1 MKQMEETRT
10 PEIVLEVQGISK
22 RFGQV
27 QALDCVSLAFRKG
40 EIHTLLGENGA
51 GKTTLMNI
59 IYGLYQKDAG
69 EIFIDGQKQEIR
81 SPHDSLKWGIGMV
94 PQFFKL
100 IPDLSIL
107 ENIYLFMQNTKFFID
122 RKQAKAAIQKL
133 SQMFCFG
140 LEGKIDTEVG
150 ALTEGEKQKVEIL
163 KILARGSKILLF
175 DEATNVLAPNELD
188 SFLQVIK
195 DLNQNGYTIL
205 YITHRLQE
213 ALQISDRISVF
224 RKGKLVGS
232 VPGKEATLNQL
243 TMMMVGS
250 ELAKTST
257 VQNKAKGKPI
267 LEVKDLSVI
276 DERGLQALK
285 NISCQFYEGE
295 IVGLAG
301 IEGNGSNYLAEAL
314 IGLRRVKSGKIYY
327 RGAEITRSL
336 PLDRMK
342 QGMSLMPSSNALVP
356 LFNVRDNSIL
366 DYPERLPFSR
376 HGMLNRKAITAHAK
390 RIVQEYQ
397 VQTPSILLQASKLSG
412 GNRQRLALGRKIEA
426 NPKFMIAYH
435 PTKGLDIKSQ
445 SFIYEKLLQMKDN
458 GATVLF
464 MGTDLDELLLVSNR
478 LMVIYRGQI
487 VATFDELQ
495 GVSKFD
501 IGVLMTGG
509 NLCEGGSNSGN

>member
-1 MKQMEETRT
+1 MEEART
-10 PEIVLEVQGISK
+10 SEIVLEVEGISK
-22 RFGQV
+22 HFGPV

-69 EIFIDGQKQEIR
+69 EIIINGQKQEIR
-81 SPHDSLKWGIGMV
+81 SPHDSLKLGIGMV

-100 IPDLSIL
+100 VPDLSIL
-107 ENIYLFMQNTKFFID
+107 ENVYLFRRNTKFLID
-122 RKQAKAAIQKL
+122 RKGTRETILQL
-133 SQMFCFG
+133 SQMFGFG

-195 DLNQNGYTIL
+195 ELNKNGYTIL
-205 YITHRLQE
+205 YITHRLHE
-213 ALQISDRISVF
+213 ALQISDQISVF
-224 RKGKLVGS
+224 RRGKLVGS
-232 VPGKEATLNQL
+232 ITRKEATLSQL
-243 TMMMVGS
+243 TLMMVGA
-250 ELAKTST
+250 ELDKTSA
-257 VQNKAKGKPI
+257 VPYQEKGKSI
-267 LEVKDLSVI
+267 LEVKDLNVI

-285 NISCQFYEGE
+285 NVSCQFFEGE

-314 IGLRRVKSGKIYY
+314 MGLRRVKSGRIDYQ
-327 RGAEITRSL
+327 GSDITHSL
-336 PLDRMK
+336 PLERMRR
-342 QGMSLMPSSNALVP
+342 GMSLIPSSNTLVP
-356 LFNVRDNSIL
+356 LFTIRDNSIL
-366 DYPERLPFSR
+366 DYPERSPFSR
-376 HGMLNRKAITAHAK
+376 RGLLNRKAISAHAQ
-390 RIVQEYQ
+390 RIVNDYQ
-397 VQTPSILLQASKLSG
+397 VQTPSILLQAIKLSG

-426 NPKFMIAYH
+426 SPKFMIAYH

-445 SFIYEKLLQMKDN
+445 SFIYEKLLQMKGN

-464 MGTDLDELLLVSNR
+464 IGTDLDELLKVSNR
-478 LMVIYRGQI
+478 LMVIYRGEI
-487 VATFDELQ
+487 VASFDDIRN
-495 GVSKFD
+495 VSKFD
-501 IGVLMTGG
+501 VGVLMTGG
-509 NLCEGGSNSGN
+509 TLSKGASKGGN